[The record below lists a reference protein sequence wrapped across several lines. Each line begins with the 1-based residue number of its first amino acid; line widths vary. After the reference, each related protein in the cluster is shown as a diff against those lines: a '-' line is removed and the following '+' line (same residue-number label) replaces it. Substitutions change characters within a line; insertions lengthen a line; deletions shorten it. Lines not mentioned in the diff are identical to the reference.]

1 MIPCHDRRPGVTK
14 INGDFL
20 NGFKGPFGNSII
32 IPAFSGLA
40 FLFRSHT
47 APPAPAK
54 TGRHHYD
61 SAPNDA
67 APGPASTGA
76 PAEGGSFS
84 AEDLVDRGFTLQ
96 DEDHCPGSARELFR
110 APQVQRRSQTRFPT
124 DANDS

>member
-1 MIPCHDRRPGVTK
+1 MTPCRDLRLGVTK

-40 FLFRSHT
+40 FLFRSRT

-61 SAPNDA
+61 STPNDA
-67 APGPASTGA
+67 ATGRTSTGA

-84 AEDLVDRGFTLQ
+84 PEDLDDRGFTL
-96 DEDHCPGSARELFR
+96 
-110 APQVQRRSQTRFPT
+110 
-124 DANDS
+124 